1 MKQTVILMGPERIK
15 RAVIRMAYQIYEVC
29 HGSRD
34 IVLIGINKRG
44 YITACKLA
52 EELKN
57 IIKSDVPVINILAD
71 QSELIDNSEINLQ
84 DKYVI
89 VVDDVI
95 FSGRTFHQTIQKIS
109 RFGEPKRLMSAV
121 LVDRG
126 HRRYP
131 IEVQFVGL
139 ESPTKLNE
147 HVSVNFSTKK
157 EITEVVLEIS

>member
-1 MKQTVILMGPERIK
+1 MGPERI
-15 RAVIRMAYQIYEVC
+15 RRSIIRIAHQIYEVC

-52 EELKN
+52 DELKN
-57 IIKSDVPVINILAD
+57 IIKSEVPVINILAD
-71 QSELIDNSEINLQ
+71 QPELIDKSEINLQ
-84 DKYVI
+84 DKYVV

-95 FSGRTFHQTIQKIS
+95 FSGHTVHQTIQKIS
-109 RFGEPKRLMSAV
+109 HFGEPKRLMLAV

-131 IEVQFVGL
+131 IEAQFVGL
-139 ESPTKLNE
+139 KSPTKLNE
-147 HVSVNFSTKK
+147 HVSVIFSANE
-157 EITEVVLEIS
+157 EISEVVLEIS